1 MKLNIGPARTGLTW
15 VREGVKT
22 FFRQPL
28 AMSGLFFLYMAAGS
42 VLSLLPVVGL
52 IFALMIVPAATLGLM
67 AATQEA
73 VKGKFPMP
81 TVLISAFRAGRQQLK
96 AMMVLGG
103 IYAGL
108 CLAVALLV
116 PLLVDA
122 PPAAAAAGQEAMMT
136 PQFQISM
143 LVTLL
148 FYVPISLLFW
158 HAPALVHWHGISPV
172 KSLFFSIV
180 ACFRNM
186 GAFFV
191 YGLGWLAVFLLMGV
205 VISVLAGLL
214 GSPEVM
220 GAVVLPMALL
230 MAAMFSTSIF
240 FTFRDSFVYESGEP
254 GATSDSGDRAINVPR
269 LEGDDIDPPQEPRP

>member
-1 MKLNIGPARTGLTW
+1 MKLNIVPARTGLTW

-42 VLSLLPVVGL
+42 VLALLPVIGV

-81 TVLISAFRAGRQQLK
+81 TVLISAFRAGRQRLR
-96 AMMVLGG
+96 AMMILGG

-108 CLAVALLV
+108 CLAVALIV
-116 PLLVDA
+116 PLLVGAA
-122 PPAAAAAGQEAMMT
+122 PEAAPAAGAGQEAMMT
-136 PQFQISM
+136 PQFQLSL
-143 LVTLL
+143 LVTML
-148 FYVPISLLFW
+148 FYLPISLLFW

-172 KSLFFSIV
+172 KSLFFSMV

-186 GAFFV
+186 GAFMV
-191 YGLGWLAVFLLMGV
+191 YGLGWLAVFLCMGV
-205 VISVLAGLL
+205 VISLLASVL
-214 GSPEVM
+214 GSPEAM

-240 FTFRDSFVYESGEP
+240 FTFRDSFVAEPDDAADNIVSSGNTP
-254 GATSDSGDRAINVPR
+254 SPPNNDSP
-269 LEGDDIDPPQEPRP
+269 